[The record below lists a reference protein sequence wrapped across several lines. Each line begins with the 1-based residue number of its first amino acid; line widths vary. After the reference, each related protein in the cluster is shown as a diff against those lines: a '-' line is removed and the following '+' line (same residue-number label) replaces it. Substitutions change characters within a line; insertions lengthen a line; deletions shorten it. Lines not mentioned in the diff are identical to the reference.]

1 MSPALL
7 LVENFFV
14 KLVLFFLL
22 MGYNL
27 SMNYVDVVVQSFWQ
41 FQASFVAVIVPLLVV
56 RFVFGYISNRF
67 KA

>member
-22 MGYNL
+22 MSYNL
-27 SMNYVDVVVQSFWQ
+27 NMNYVDVVVQSFWQ